1 MSGQGRPDSD
11 GAVLSSCMNAADLAD
26 VRVGALLGLPAS
38 QTFGAVTISSDY
50 TLDVTSHG
58 AVPVIQYASLRLKR
72 DRTLTIQGNFSTE
85 AVIVRVTG
93 NLTLGR
99 GAKILG
105 VGMSGNPAERIL
117 FLVGDSAV
125 VRKNG
130 IVHGTL
136 FGQNRV
142 FVGWNASV
150 DGALLS
156 NSKIEVG
163 RTARLNHVPW
173 SLW

>member
-142 FVGWNASV
+142 FLGWNASV